1 MIFAREKGVRL
12 YGNYHTKRKYYISGV
27 NQVDK
32 KKWNHPTIKPLP
44 FIENLI
50 INSSNIGD
58 LVLDC
63 YCGSGTT
70 LVGAIKTNRNFIGF
84 EIDKNYYEIAKQ
96 RVAETLT
103 ESKVNERKKDSFMEE
118 IRKVEDEE
126 TKLLKLQKQ
135 YRSGEI
141 KKEDLTEEQIKS
153 LNKLYNKQIT
163 NLRKSNEI
171 RKQKLLE
178 YRRKLQTNN

>member
-1 MIFAREKGVRL
+1 MKEDTQEKSLVKVNENSIFYKIKIFFKNLFHKG
-12 YGNYHTKRKYYISGV
+12 NNINIIQETKDI
-27 NQVDK
+27 
-32 KKWNHPTIKPLP
+32 TI
-44 FIENLI
+44 E
-50 INSSNIGD
+50 
-58 LVLDC
+58 
-63 YCGSGTT
+63 
-70 LVGAIKTNRNFIGF
+70 
-84 EIDKNYYEIAKQ
+84 
-96 RVAETLT
+96 
-103 ESKVNERKKDSFMEE
+103 NERKKDSFMEE

-141 KKEDLTEEQIKS
+141 KKENLTEEQIKS

-178 YRRKLQTNN
+178 YRKRLQTNN